1 MTETATDIGVST
13 HTGQVRSRGSRS
25 SEAQRQGRGARRQ
38 QRARAFLRP
47 AVLIEAIEVEKL
59 IVIPGLDVLLAEP
72 ERFGLINETSAALR
86 QAVDRHETAVDVL
99 IGMLIDSIGDDESA
113 ADQLNNAPVVL
124 PVRALQSIVDD
135 YRDSNDVAKVDMVR
149 LAFLFVAVHALTDP
163 TNCATASRNLN
174 LVPPPL
180 HRDRAVLGRVM
191 AHALPT
197 FTARDRD
204 LFAVYVSKASA
215 FFAVPAPASP
225 TSEDDGATDLAIVRY
240 NAHALRTSCQHVGLG
255 GNAVRVAGL
264 G

>member
-1 MTETATDIGVST
+1 M
-13 HTGQVRSRGSRS
+13 
-25 SEAQRQGRGARRQ
+25 
-38 QRARAFLRP
+38 
-47 AVLIEAIEVEKL
+47 
-59 IVIPGLDVLLAEP
+59 
-72 ERFGLINETSAALR
+72 R

-215 FFAVPAPASP
+215 FFAVPALVSP
-225 TSEDDGATDLAIVRY
+225 TFRGRRCHRPRDRPLQRPRPAHQLPARRAWRQRCPGRRLGLTSSERFAARC
-240 NAHALRTSCQHVGLG
+240 AARP
-255 GNAVRVAGL
+255 
-264 G
+264 